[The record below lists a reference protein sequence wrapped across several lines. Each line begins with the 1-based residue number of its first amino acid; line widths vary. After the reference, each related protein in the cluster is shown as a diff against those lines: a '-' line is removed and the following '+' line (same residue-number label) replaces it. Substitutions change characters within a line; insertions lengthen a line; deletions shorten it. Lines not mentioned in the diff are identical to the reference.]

1 MLKVSNLQ
9 HLAHNNISLRRIDQI
24 IKFTW
29 CLVFQSL
36 MVAKAKE
43 ELEQEIVEKD
53 EQKAKYLEE
62 KAPPIQTGGLSLA
75 ELRVPFNIHYHFVAT
90 HRLKLRVVTE
100 ITLSRTQLFISG
112 HYGEMI

>member
-1 MLKVSNLQ
+1 
-9 HLAHNNISLRRIDQI
+9 
-24 IKFTW
+24 
-29 CLVFQSL
+29 

-53 EQKAKYLEE
+53 EQKAKFLEE
-62 KAPPIQTGGLSLA
+62 KAPPIRTGGLSLA
-75 ELRVPFNIHYHFVAT
+75 ELWVPFNIHHHFVAT

>member
-1 MLKVSNLQ
+1 
-9 HLAHNNISLRRIDQI
+9 
-24 IKFTW
+24 
-29 CLVFQSL
+29 

-62 KAPPIQTGGLSLA
+62 KAPPIQTSGLSLA
-75 ELRVPFNIHYHFVAT
+75 ELRVPFNIHHPFAAT
-90 HRLKLRVVTE
+90 HRLKLHVVTE

-112 HYGEMI
+112 HYREII

>member
-1 MLKVSNLQ
+1 
-9 HLAHNNISLRRIDQI
+9 
-24 IKFTW
+24 
-29 CLVFQSL
+29 

-75 ELRVPFNIHYHFVAT
+75 ALRVPFNIHFVAT